1 MKMTIREKGVA
12 WALTLVLATA
22 ALACSSH
29 ADKAPPRPVRVESV
43 ESQAAPGGLRYS
55 ATIQP
60 YEQVQLA
67 FKVAGYVR
75 EVRQLPGSDGRLR
88 NLQQG
93 DAVTRGTVLAR
104 VNPADYQEKVN
115 QASAQLAEADAS
127 LVKARSDAARAE
139 ALYADKAL
147 TRPDYDAATAS
158 LATASARVDGA
169 RAQLETARI
178 SLNDASLIAPVDGVV
193 LSRNIEVG
201 SLAAAG
207 TVGFTIADLTR
218 VKALFGV
225 PDHVVPRVQIGTP
238 LPVTSEAFGTLEFPG
253 QVTAV
258 SPSADAQSRVFN
270 VEVTI
275 PNAKGQLKA
284 GMIASVEVAAPSSSE
299 IPTGSPT
306 VSVSAVVKSSRS
318 GGFAVFVAEGTAE
331 TAVARSR
338 DVSLGRISGNR
349 VAVTAGLK
357 VGDRVV
363 VSGASLLTDGDAV
376 RVIPGGEGD

>member
-1 MKMTIREKGVA
+1 MTIRARGVA
-12 WALTLVLATA
+12 LALWLGLAA
-22 ALACSSH
+22 FAPACASH

-43 ESQAAPGGLRYS
+43 ESQAAPAGLRYS

-60 YEQVQLA
+60 YEQVPLA
-67 FKVAGYVR
+67 FKVTGYVR

-93 DAVTRGTVLAR
+93 DVVTRGTVLAR

-115 QASAQLAEADAS
+115 QASAQLAEADAG
-127 LVKARSDAARAE
+127 LVRARSDAARAE
-139 ALYADKAL
+139 SLYADKAL
-147 TRPDYDAATAS
+147 TRPDYDAATAN

-178 SLNDASLIAPVDGVV
+178 SLNDASLIAPVDGVI
-193 LSRNIEVG
+193 LARNVEVG
-201 SLAAAG
+201 TLAAAG

-218 VKALFGV
+218 VKAVFGV
-225 PDHVVPRVQIGTP
+225 PDRVVPRVQIGTP
-238 LPVTSEAFGTLEFPG
+238 LPVTSEAFGTLEFLG
-253 QVTAV
+253 RVTAV

-275 PNAKGQLKA
+275 PNEKGQLKA
-284 GMIASVEVAAPSSSE
+284 GMIASVEVAARTSGD
-299 IPTGSPT
+299 IPAGSPT
-306 VSVSAVVKSSRS
+306 VSVSAVVKSPMS
-318 GGFAVFVAEGTAE
+318 GSFAVFVAEGAAE
-331 TAVARSR
+331 TAVARTR

-376 RVIPGGEGD
+376 RVIPGSEGY